1 MSRSL
6 VDLLLDAAAR
16 APDRAALRRPHA
28 CWTYRDLV
36 EGAAA
41 ASARLRAA
49 ALEPGDR
56 VALLYRNCPEY
67 VAWLYG
73 ALAARL
79 AVVPLNVQERSG
91 VLAHQIA
98 HSGARLLVG
107 DPDHP
112 EWQPL
117 QRALPD
123 TTAGLAVPAQ
133 DVEDSAARFRGHLG
147 AGNGLLLAAPDVGRH
162 DLAILLYTSGT
173 TGRPKGVML
182 SHGNLV
188 ANNTTIIDYLSL
200 GPDDIGL
207 TVMPFHFS
215 YGNSVLHTHLGAGA
229 TLLLEDSLAFPLVV
243 MQRLQ
248 DERVT
253 GFSGVPSTYAILMS
267 RTRIEEFDLRSL
279 RYLTQAGGAMPRAA
293 IERMRAL
300 VPGARF
306 YVMYGQTEATARLT
320 YLDPGRLDDKLGS
333 IGQALDGIEIEVRDP
348 EGRRLPPHKTGE
360 LCARGPNVMLGY
372 WKDEPMTREA
382 VVDGWLHT
390 GDLAHTDDDGFLYI
404 DGRLVEMIK
413 VGAFRVSPLEV
424 EEVLATLPG
433 IAEMAVAAMPDEL
446 LGQAVKAVLVLRE
459 GTELDE
465 LRVKAHCRE
474 RLASYK
480 VPKVVEFAR
489 ELPRTASGKVQRFK
503 LA

>member
-1 MSRSL
+1 MAASL
-6 VDLLLDAAAR
+6 VDLLLAAAAR
-16 APDRAALRRPHA
+16 DPGKVALRRNQA
-28 CWTYRDLV
+28 SWRYGDLV
-36 EGAAA
+36 RCAAA
-41 ASARLRAA
+41 AAARLAEA
-49 ALEPGDR
+49 GLEPGDR
-56 VALLYRNCPEY
+56 VALLFRNSPEY
-67 VAWLYG
+67 VALLYG

-79 AVVPLNVQERSG
+79 AVVPLNVQERAG
-91 VLAHQIA
+91 VLAYQVA

-107 DPDHP
+107 DPVHP
-112 EWQPL
+112 EWGAL

-123 TTAGLAVPAQ
+123 SVPVLAVPAQ
-133 DVEDSAARFRGHLG
+133 DVEASAGAFRAQLAGGDDSV
-147 AGNGLLLAAPDVGRH
+147 LAAPTVARD

-188 ANNTTIIDYLSL
+188 ANNKTIIDYLSL
-200 GPDDIGL
+200 GPDDVGL

-229 TLLLEDSLAFPLVV
+229 TLLLEDNLAFPLVV
-243 MQRLQ
+243 MKRLQ
-248 DERVT
+248 NERVT
-253 GFSGVPSTYAILMS
+253 GFSGVPSTFAILMS
-267 RTRIEEFDLRSL
+267 RTRIEDFDLRSL

-300 VPGARF
+300 VPNARF

-320 YLDPGRLDDKLGS
+320 YLDPDRLDDKLGS
-333 IGQALDGIEIEVRDP
+333 IGKALDGIEIEVRDP
-348 EGRRLPPHKTGE
+348 AGRRLPPHQTGE

-372 WKDEPMTREA
+372 WRDEEMTREA

-433 IAEMAVAAMPDEL
+433 IVEMAVAAMPDEL
-446 LGQAVKAVLVLRE
+446 LGQAVKAVLVLRD
-459 GTELDE
+459 GAELDE

-489 ELPRTASGKVQRFK
+489 ELPRTASGKIQRFK
-503 LA
+503 LT